1 MAGAGDKII
10 VILKSTKIMLML
22 QLATRSPRSQR
33 WAEPSFT
40 PVPVV
45 RVFNHREMVQA
56 TRDKVTVL

>member
-1 MAGAGDKII
+1 M
-10 VILKSTKIMLML
+10 ILKSTKITLIL
-22 QLATRSPRSQR
+22 QVATRSPRSQR

>member
-1 MAGAGDKII
+1 
-10 VILKSTKIMLML
+10 ML

-56 TRDKVTVL
+56 TRDKVTVASIVYLYHISI